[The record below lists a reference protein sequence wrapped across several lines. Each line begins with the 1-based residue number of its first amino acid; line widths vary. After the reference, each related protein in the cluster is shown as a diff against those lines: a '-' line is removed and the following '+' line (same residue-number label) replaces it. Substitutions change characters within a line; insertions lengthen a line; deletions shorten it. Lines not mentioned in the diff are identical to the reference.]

1 MTPEDKQLLRRQA
14 YRLAALGVI
23 VERERS
29 KLKKLIERGVS
40 YDDPR
45 VARAV
50 ERFQAAHLK
59 WTELE
64 KEHLKLRRKL
74 GLEIF

>member
-1 MTPEDKQLLRRQA
+1 MTTEDKQLLRRQA
-14 YRLAALGVI
+14 YRLTTLGVT

-29 KLKKLIERGVS
+29 KLKKLIERGVY

-50 ERFQAAHLK
+50 ERFQTVHFE

-64 KEHLKLRRKL
+64 KAHLRLRRRL
-74 GLEIF
+74 GMEDF

>member
-1 MTPEDKQLLRRQA
+1 MTANDKQLLRRQA
-14 YRLAALGVI
+14 YRLVTLGVT

-45 VARAV
+45 VVQAV
-50 ERFQAAHLK
+50 ERFQAAHFE
-59 WTELE
+59 WEELE
-64 KEHLKLRRKL
+64 EKHLQLRRKL
-74 GLEIF
+74 GMDG